1 MKQIRMSLLAIM
13 MVCLVGCGDQAQA
26 DMLKQEISELQA
38 EKQSLEVEIAE
49 LSNSVIEEKE
59 ENGIAKYVL
68 TLEIKQSHFS
78 LDISEHLKDTVNA
91 MEIQIPV
98 DKEYYDSVEVGQS
111 IADEFRMG
119 SLVFKGTFGSFKV
132 IVTDKQIQ

>member
-1 MKQIRMSLLAIM
+1 MKKLIALLPVA
-13 MVCLVGCGDQAQA
+13 VLACLVGCGDQAQA
-26 DMLKQEISELQA
+26 DMLKQEISDLQA
-38 EKQSLEVEIAE
+38 EKQSLESEIAE
-49 LSNSVIEEKE
+49 LSNVLIEEKE
-59 ENGIAKYVL
+59 ENGTAKYVL

-78 LDISEHLKDTVNA
+78 MDISEHLKDAMNA

-98 DKEYYDSVEVGQS
+98 DQEYYDSVEVGQS

-132 IVTDKQIQ
+132 TVTDKQIQ